1 MSAGLSVC
9 DTPGEVERT
18 KTVKSVVGLAQL
30 AVAIVGLALLP
41 RADTLT
47 LIFLRIMC
55 GHLNLPVHSG
65 KFTGFI
71 EVKVITVQVS
81 EWDVLHSF
89 LSVFILL

>member
-1 MSAGLSVC
+1 MSAGLLVC

-65 KFTGFI
+65 KFI

>member
-1 MSAGLSVC
+1 
-9 DTPGEVERT
+9 
-18 KTVKSVVGLAQL
+18 
-30 AVAIVGLALLP
+30 
-41 RADTLT
+41 
-47 LIFLRIMC
+47 MC